1 MILKDFKEG
10 NSDDSGY
17 DEYDEE
23 NSHIITEHSAPELVA
38 KVEKEFKPV
47 NRLQKLL
54 HKKYIYNS
62 GLKLFVY

>member
-1 MILKDFKEG
+1 LILKDFKEG

-47 NRLQKLL
+47 KRLQRLL
-54 HKKYIYNS
+54 HI
-62 GLKLFVY
+62 